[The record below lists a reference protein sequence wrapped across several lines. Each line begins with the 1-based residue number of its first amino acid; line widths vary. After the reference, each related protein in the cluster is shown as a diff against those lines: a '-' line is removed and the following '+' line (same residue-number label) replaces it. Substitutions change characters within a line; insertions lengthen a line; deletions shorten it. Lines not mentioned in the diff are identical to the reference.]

1 MWFET
6 TRRDFE
12 ENILRRKSSA
22 GIHQSSTFANQ
33 SIIEFG
39 GGGTNFKLQTSGTMM
54 NFENARQL
62 SLIIG
67 QGDLINDDLPPRSSS
82 SSDDEEGDEAEKFK
96 NTFLNNKKTFFQFK
110 SNRDEQ
116 LDDLAEEDC
125 FDKKTPKVL
134 SSNGNSDNED
144 DDEEEK
150 ENRPHLRT
158 NL

>member
-110 SNRDEQ
+110 SNRDENLLIKQ
-116 LDDLAEEDC
+116 SEE
-125 FDKKTPKVL
+125 
-134 SSNGNSDNED
+134 
-144 DDEEEK
+144 
-150 ENRPHLRT
+150 
-158 NL
+158 